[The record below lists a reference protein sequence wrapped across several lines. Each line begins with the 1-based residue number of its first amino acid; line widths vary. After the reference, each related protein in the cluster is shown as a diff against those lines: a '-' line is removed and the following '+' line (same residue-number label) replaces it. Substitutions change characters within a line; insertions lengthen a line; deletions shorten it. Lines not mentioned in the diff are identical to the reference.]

1 MDITADDV
9 TVIIDNRPVV
19 SSARLTCAAG
29 TVTALV
35 GPSGCGKTTLL
46 HCLGLLHDPTSGRVL
61 IDRACASDWSP
72 TRRRRFWRDS
82 AAFVLQDAGIMDE
95 ETVAFNVT
103 MRSTI
108 LTARVRGD
116 RPRLH
121 AALHATGLDGRER
134 EPAAHLSG
142 GEKQRLAI
150 ARAIYKDAQ
159 VLYVDEPTASLD
171 PVNRGAVIDL
181 LSARAGHG
189 CTVVVATHDEAV
201 IAAADVQFDLGR
213 QIVDDGSTPDAEPAG
228 RGGRT

>member
-9 TVIIDNRPVV
+9 TVVIDDRPVV

-29 TVTALV
+29 TITALV

-46 HCLGLLHDPTSGRVL
+46 HCLGLLHTPTSGRVL
-61 IDRACASDWSP
+61 IDQADTSGWSP
-72 TRRRRFWRDS
+72 ARRRRFWRDS

-108 LTARVRGD
+108 LTGRVRGD

-121 AALHATGLDGRER
+121 AALHATGLYGRDR

-150 ARAIYKDAQ
+150 ARAVYKDAQ
-159 VLYVDEPTASLD
+159 VIYVDEPTASLD
-171 PVNRGAVIDL
+171 PVNRQTVIDL
-181 LSARAGHG
+181 LSVRASHG

-201 IAAADVQFDLGR
+201 IAAADARYDLGR
-213 QIVDDGSTPDAEPAG
+213 QIVDATTTPGAGPAG
-228 RGGRT
+228 HGGRA